1 MSHDDYYAGASCNH
15 HRTKIKM
22 NGDTYNGLTLYV
34 LVAATD
40 GGNDTHFT
48 FNSSLALATHY
59 NVTLYDGEGMNVTL
73 SIDQIADNMST
84 IVAGWKNDKLLERD
98 EWPIKLVTPNA
109 TAVLGGIVKIEMV
122 GWEE

>member
-1 MSHDDYYAGASCNH
+1 
-15 HRTKIKM
+15 M